1 MESPIFTKEMML
13 SRFGQLPQLDMTAES
28 LWADVAAILRPRLV
42 DCPTP

>member
-13 SRFGQLPQLDMTAES
+13 SRFGKLPELDTTAES
-28 LWADVAAILRPRLV
+28 LWAKVSAVLRPRLV